1 MEYTLVIY
9 KFDRRTKAGY
19 RPVGTY
25 QFDRRDDEAM
35 QREVRELQGLY
46 PTHTFTMR
54 FNPTYTVVKSL
65 MTGEDVTI
73 RTEDRGGPCDPSTER
88 YWSM

>member
-9 KFDRRTKAGY
+9 KFDKRTKAGY
-19 RPVGTY
+19 RAVGTY
-25 QFDRRDDEAM
+25 HFDRKDDDAM
-35 QREVRELQGLY
+35 QREVRELQHLY
-46 PTHTFTMR
+46 PTHSYTMR
-54 FNPTYTVVKSL
+54 FNPTYTTVKNL
-65 MTGEDVTI
+65 MSGADVQI

>member
-9 KFDRRTKAGY
+9 KFDRRTRAGY

-25 QFDRRDDEAM
+25 QFERRNDEEM

-46 PTHTFTMR
+46 PTHSYTMR
-54 FNPTYTVVKSL
+54 FNPTYATVKSL
-65 MTGEDVTI
+65 MTGEDVQI
-73 RTEDRGGPCDPSTER
+73 RYEDRGTCLDPSLEK

>member
-46 PTHTFTMR
+46 PTHSFTMR

-73 RTEDRGGPCDPSTER
+73 RWEDRGGPCDPSTER